1 MLSYGLRSKDRR
13 LKQLKTKGH
22 WVVELSVVKLDG
34 TTDQQLAV
42 SEDVFATAFRE
53 PLVHQVVVAYMSGTR
68 SGTSSQKNRS
78 DVSGGGSKPWRQ
90 KGTGR
95 ARAGTIRSPIW
106 RGGGRAFPATARSY
120 SQKVNRKMYR
130 AALRSILSE
139 LIRQER
145 LRVCDEIQVS
155 QPKTK
160 VMTDVLAKLGLSGR
174 VLLVLLITIRMC
186 LSLLEIYQASRLL
199 RQRRS
204 ILSAWSATR
213 Q

>member
-1 MLSYGLRSKDRR
+1 M
-13 LKQLKTKGH
+13 
-22 WVVELSVVKLDG
+22 ELSVVKLDG
-34 TTDQQLAV
+34 TTGQQLAV

-78 DVSGGGSKPWRQ
+78 GVSGGGSKPSRQ

-160 VMTDVLAKLGLSGR
+160 AMTDVLAQLGLNGR
-174 VLLVLLITIRMC
+174 VLLVTADYDQNV
-186 LSLLEIYQASRLL
+186 S
-199 RQRRS
+199 
-204 ILSAWSATR
+204 LSARNLPGVEVVEAAQVNPVSLVGNETVVFTADALR
-213 Q
+213 KIEASLQ

>member
-1 MLSYGLRSKDRR
+1 MQVDVRNLVGEKVDTVELPADIFEVAANLGLMHQALVRQMANARQGTR
-13 LKQLKTKGH
+13 KTK
-22 WVVELSVVKLDG
+22 
-34 TTDQQLAV
+34 
-42 SEDVFATAFRE
+42 
-53 PLVHQVVVAYMSGTR
+53 TR
-68 SGTSSQKNRS
+68 AEKR
-78 DVSGGGSKPWRQ
+78 GGGAKPWRQ

-160 VMTDVLAKLGLSGR
+160 AMTDVLAQLGLNGR
-174 VLLVLLITIRMC
+174 VLLVTADYDQNV
-186 LSLLEIYQASRLL
+186 S
-199 RQRRS
+199 
-204 ILSAWSATR
+204 LSARNLPGVEVVEAAQVNPVSLVGNETVVFTADALR
-213 Q
+213 KIEASLQ

>member
-1 MLSYGLRSKDRR
+1 M
-13 LKQLKTKGH
+13 
-22 WVVELSVVKLDG
+22 ELSVVKLDG
-34 TTDQQLAV
+34 TTGQQLAV

-78 DVSGGGSKPWRQ
+78 AVSGGGSKPWRQ

-174 VLLVLLITIRMC
+174 VLLVTADYDQNV
-186 LSLLEIYQASRLL
+186 S
-199 RQRRS
+199 
-204 ILSAWSATR
+204 LSARNLSRVEVVEAAQVNPASLVGNETVIFTADALR
-213 Q
+213 KVEASLQ

>member
-1 MLSYGLRSKDRR
+1 M
-13 LKQLKTKGH
+13 
-22 WVVELSVVKLDG
+22 ELSVVKLDG
-34 TTDQQLAV
+34 TTGQQLAV

-53 PLVHQVVVAYMSGTR
+53 PLVHQVVVAYLSGAR
-68 SGTSSQKNRS
+68 SGTSAQKNRS

-95 ARAGTIRSPIW
+95 ARAGTSRSPIW

-160 VMTDVLAKLGLSGR
+160 EMTHVLAQLGLNGR
-174 VLLVLLITIRMC
+174 VLLVTADYDQNV
-186 LSLLEIYQASRLL
+186 S
-199 RQRRS
+199 
-204 ILSAWSATR
+204 LSARNLSSVEVVEAAQVNPASLVGNETVVFTADALR
-213 Q
+213 KVEASLQ

>member
-1 MLSYGLRSKDRR
+1 M
-13 LKQLKTKGH
+13 
-22 WVVELSVVKLDG
+22 ELSVVNLDG
-34 TTDQQLAV
+34 TTGQQLAV

-139 LIRQER
+139 LIRQ
-145 LRVCDEIQVS
+145 
-155 QPKTK
+155 
-160 VMTDVLAKLGLSGR
+160 
-174 VLLVLLITIRMC
+174 
-186 LSLLEIYQASRLL
+186 
-199 RQRRS
+199 
-204 ILSAWSATR
+204 
-213 Q
+213 